1 MTASAWC
8 CGVRSINVVQAQNQ
22 VKQQQ
27 PQPAPPITQPAPEP
41 VPLPETPAE
50 ILKAELGDFDKFN
63 DNDQETNF
71 DDNAK
76 ERLSEAT
83 LAQVDR
89 FQEVLTLPTSAND
102 TDEQRIARNEK
113 QLDIAENLAPELQE
127 RVLAFISNVNTEV
140 SKFVDPANQEILAN
154 APQSIIDSFYDQV
167 SNLHEEFFV
176 DINNAITSELK
187 TAIDPDTVVTNTLPD
202 GSTQLETT
210 DPLATIDNQNSNVPT
225 AQKIISRLQFSEDE
239 FLADFRF
246 VRESTLEEIQNLE
259 SITNDTTSEINTT
272 PDFDGA
278 LDSTFQSPTQTNRI
292 RLDVVNPLSL
302 PGANFDRGTTSI
314 VSMIQDLQ
322 SRFAGTQLARDLDFF
337 LAVFPSSQETA
348 VQDALEPQTDLF
360 VNGQTSIDD
369 LNNRELNRNDA
380 NQLADFDTENTFTT
394 SSFAIGLDG
403 RLVGIDPQDSNP
415 IIEQSQNVTRIQSR
429 AGDASGISGGDRGFN
444 TRQAGG
450 SPGDFTS
457 VKITIGD
464 RRYELYDHVFTSPI
478 VLDMD
483 GDGNLE
489 ASNGVYLPHIYKDG
503 RVVEFDINGDGF
515 VDLTEWVG
523 KNDGLLIQ
531 YDASKP
537 VSGAQLFGDAD
548 GFINGYEKMRSLD
561 ADENGTLEGQ
571 ELATLSVWQDKNLNA
586 KVDAGEIQSLSALKI
601 TELKVDHDNFVSQFV
616 MDGKELTMW
625 DWYPSVFR
633 VKKRK

>member
-1 MTASAWC
+1 MLMVFTMTASAWC
-8 CGVRSINVVQAQNQ
+8 CGVRSINVIQAQNQ

-50 ILKAELGDFDKFN
+50 ILKAELGEFDKFG
-63 DNDQETNF
+63 DDDTEVNF

-76 ERLSEAT
+76 ERLSEAA

-113 QLDIAENLAPELQE
+113 QLDIAENLAPELQQ
-127 RVLAFISNVNTEV
+127 RVLDFISQVNADV
-140 SKFVDPANQEILAN
+140 SKFVDPANQQILAN

-167 SNLHEEFFV
+167 SNLHEEFFA

-187 TAIDPDTVVTNTLPD
+187 TAIDPDTVITNTLPD
-202 GSTQLETT
+202 GSTQQETT
-210 DPLATIDNQNSNVPT
+210 DPLATITNQNSNVPT
-225 AQKIISRLQFSEDE
+225 AQKIINRLQFSQEE
-239 FLADFRF
+239 FLADFQF

-259 SITNDTTSEINTT
+259 TITNDTTSEINTN

-292 RLDVVNPLSL
+292 RLDVINPLSL
-302 PGANFDRGTTSI
+302 PGANFDRSTTSI
-314 VSMIQDLQ
+314 VNMIQDLQ
-322 SRFAGTQLARDLDFF
+322 NRFAGSQLAKDLDFF

-348 VQDALEPQTDLF
+348 VQDSLEPQTDLF
-360 VNGQTSIDD
+360 VNGQTTIDD
-369 LNNRELNRNDA
+369 LNDRELNKNDA
-380 NQLADFDTENTFTT
+380 NQLADFETENTFTS

-415 IIEQSQNVTRIQSR
+415 IISQSQNVTRIQQGKS
-429 AGDASGISGGDRGFN
+429 FN
-444 TRQAGG
+444 TRQFGG
-450 SPGDFTS
+450 TPGEFTS
-457 VKITIGD
+457 VKITVGD
-464 RRYELYDHVFTSPI
+464 RTYELYDHVFTSPI
-478 VLDMD
+478 VLDLD

-489 ASNGVYLPHIYKDG
+489 ASNGVYLPHVYKDG

-601 TELKVDHDNFVSQFV
+601 TELRVEHDNFVSQFV